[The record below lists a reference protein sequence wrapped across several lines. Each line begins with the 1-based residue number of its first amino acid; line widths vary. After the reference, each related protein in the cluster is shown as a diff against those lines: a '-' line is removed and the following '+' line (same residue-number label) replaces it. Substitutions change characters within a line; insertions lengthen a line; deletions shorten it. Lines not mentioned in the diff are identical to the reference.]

1 MIPGENQTIINQL
14 GKRLQSNLL
23 YKIGELILLFIIVIA
38 FVALILPLAGDNL
51 IFKQIV
57 VWTANMI
64 MLLYVWT
71 GAKLRGEK
79 WGDFGLSVTC
89 TSWKTVLRTFLL
101 SILVLIIALAG
112 FVIGSVIMANIT
124 GIPEGSDMSG
134 YNYFKDN
141 IWMLLLT
148 LGGIYIASSFGE
160 EVIYRAFLIN
170 RISEI
175 GQNTRIASI
184 IAVIL
189 SSIIFGLIHYDWGPM
204 GIVQTG
210 FMGLALGICYI
221 KLKKRLW
228 ILVLAHAYMDTILMV
243 QLYLASNT

>member
-1 MIPGENQTIINQL
+1 MALEGNQTPSTRL
-14 GKRLQSNLL
+14 GKQLKTNLL
-23 YKIGELILLFIIVIA
+23 FKLGEILVLFTIVIA
-38 FVALILPLAGDNL
+38 FVGLVLPLVGDNL
-51 IFKQIV
+51 VLKQFV
-57 VWTANMI
+57 VWAANI
-64 MLLYVWT
+64 FMLIYIWT

-79 WGDFGLSVTC
+79 WSDFGLNVNSF
-89 TSWKTVLRTFLL
+89 SWKGAFKVFLL
-101 SILVLIIALAG
+101 SILVCALAVTG
-112 FVIGSVIMANIT
+112 FVIGSIIMANIT

-134 YNYFKDN
+134 YDYFKDN

-148 LGGIYIASSFGE
+148 LAAVYIASSFGE

-175 GQNTRIASI
+175 GNETKYATIV
-184 IAVIL
+184 AVIL

-210 FMGLALGICYI
+210 FMGLALGLCYI

-228 ILVLAHAYMDTILMV
+228 ILVLAHAYMDTILML
-243 QLYLASNT
+243 QIYLANN